1 MSDLYKML
9 IRPLFFKM
17 EAETAHEI
25 VCGVL
30 SCADNIPVL
39 KKITERLLFSPKDE
53 KTVFGIKFPNA
64 LGLAAGFDKN
74 ALFPGISSALGFG
87 HIEVG
92 TVTPKPQPGNPKP
105 RLFRVI
111 EENSVINRMGFNN
124 DGAEAVSR
132 RLEKNYPKLKRLSP
146 LGINIGKAKSTP
158 IEETLKDY
166 LLCIDLLYK
175 SADYFTINISSPNTP
190 GLRDLHKEEFLDPL
204 LRGIN
209 ERLEQIAVN
218 SFQNNIPYLLKI
230 SPDENFSSIE
240 KILEIAV
247 RHNVSGIIA
256 TNTTISRP
264 SNIIH
269 NENGGLSGKAIE
281 EKSLGVIKFIAKL
294 TNNKLPIIGVGG
306 ISDGNSASKKLDA
319 GASLLQLYSGLVFE
333 GPLLPKKVLAELHK
347 RKVWL
352 I

>member
-39 KKITERLLFSPKDE
+39 KKITESLLRSPKDE

-74 ALFPGISSALGFG
+74 ALFPNISSALGFG

-92 TVTPKPQPGNPKP
+92 TVTPKPQPGNLKP

-111 EENSVINRMGFNN
+111 EEGSIINRMGFNN
-124 DGAEAVSR
+124 DGAEAMSR
-132 RLEKNYPKLKRLSP
+132 RLEKNYPKLKRMSP

-158 IEETLKDY
+158 LEETLNDY
-166 LLCIDLLYK
+166 LLCIGFLHK

-204 LRGIN
+204 LKGIN
-209 ERLEQIAVN
+209 ERLEQIAAN
-218 SFQNNIPYLLKI
+218 SFQKKIPYLLKI
-230 SPDENFSSIE
+230 SPDEDFSSME

-256 TNTTISRP
+256 TNTTTTRP
-264 SNIIH
+264 NNITH
-269 NENGGLSGKAIE
+269 TENGGLSGKAIE
-281 EKSLGVIKFIAKL
+281 EKSLGVIKFIARL

-333 GPLLPKKVLAELHK
+333 GPLLPKKVLAELYQ

-352 I
+352 A

>member
-39 KKITERLLFSPKDE
+39 KKLPNIYCVLRKMRKLYLVQISQC
-53 KTVFGIKFPNA
+53 FGFT
-64 LGLAAGFDKN
+64 AGFDKN

-111 EENSVINRMGFNN
+111 EEDSVINRMGFNN

-209 ERLEQIAVN
+209 ERLEQIATN
-218 SFQNNIPYLLKI
+218 SFQNKIPYLLKI
-230 SPDENFSSIE
+230 SPDENFSLNRE
-240 KILEIAV
+240 D
-247 RHNVSGIIA
+247 
-256 TNTTISRP
+256 SRNCSP
-264 SNIIH
+264 
-269 NENGGLSGKAIE
+269 
-281 EKSLGVIKFIAKL
+281 
-294 TNNKLPIIGVGG
+294 P
-306 ISDGNSASKKLDA
+306 
-319 GASLLQLYSGLVFE
+319 
-333 GPLLPKKVLAELHK
+333 
-347 RKVWL
+347 
-352 I
+352 